1 MSLKSPS
8 FTSQVNRRGFLAG
21 ALGLGALGMTGVL
34 TSCGNEASSS
44 AAGGASGGATAT
56 NPFTYLSYLPMET
69 LSVAP
74 ELLADAGGH
83 FENHGLK
90 VTFQSTKGSPQA
102 IQTLVAGV
110 GPLTRVGAIDL
121 MTAAADGQ
129 PLVNVGTIVRGSS
142 IRTLYSTASPLKKPE
157 DFIGKT
163 IGVPSE
169 GGTSDKSLSLMLHKA
184 GLNPDDVPRQVVG
197 LGPGTFELVK
207 RGDIAGYMV
216 SIDQSIITQRQFPN
230 EALAFDAG
238 DAVRA
243 DSQIYTATTQTLEE
257 HGDEIK
263 AYMAAIHDAVQ
274 EFVEDESFEKTIA
287 TMRSKYSF
295 GSLDE
300 DEVATESLRQARDLW
315 TANGTQPL
323 LTSDEGYWAEGYAEL
338 VDAGMIQDGADP
350 ADWLDNSY
358 LPTA

>member
-1 MSLKSPS
+1 MSLKSPI
-8 FTSQVNRRGFLAG
+8 TRSQVNRRGFLAG
-21 ALGLGALGMTGVL
+21 ALGLTALGMTGAL
-34 TSCGNEASSS
+34 SSCASNAPAASS
-44 AAGGASGGATAT
+44 GGGSTAT

-102 IQTLVAGV
+102 IQTLVAGA

-129 PLVNVGTIVRGSS
+129 PLVNVGSIVRGSS
-142 IRTLYSTASPLKKPE
+142 IRILNHADNPLQKPE
-157 DFIGKT
+157 DFLGKT

-184 GLNPDDVPRQVVG
+184 GLNPDDVARQVVG
-197 LGPGTFELVK
+197 LGPGTFELVR

-216 SIDQSIITQRQFPN
+216 SIDQSIVTQRQFDG
-230 EALAFDAG
+230 EAQAFDAG

-243 DSQIYTATTQTLEE
+243 DSQIYTATTSSLEE
-257 HGDEIK
+257 HGEDIK

-274 EFVEDESFEKTIA
+274 EIVDDESLESVIE

-295 GSLDE
+295 GSLDD
-300 DEVATESLRQARDLW
+300 DEVAKESLRQSRQLW
-315 TANGTQPL
+315 TAKGTQPL
-323 LTSDEGYWAEGYAEL
+323 LTSDEKYWAEGYSEL
-338 VDAGMIQDGADP
+338 VDAGMIQGGADP
-350 ADWLDNSY
+350 QQWLDNSY